1 MRECVF
7 DGDVQKHV
15 HSVRTVAS
23 QGSTDG
29 DGESEWTVE
38 KLYVGAVGFR
48 YPSPPPPTSTLD
60 FPGPRLGF

>member
-38 KLYVGAVGFR
+38 KLYVGAVDR
-48 YPSPPPPTSTLD
+48 DYTDVETRLPTEKYLKFNGGS
-60 FPGPRLGF
+60 